1 MRRRDFFTL
10 LAVWGCVASTVR
22 AQKRVPAVWASFL
35 FRGRADARDIGFVPR
50 MLIRIGYVEGNN
62 INYTVYAA
70 DGTIDRL
77 PQLAREM
84 VAASP
89 DVIVG
94 SGSPVAHALG
104 EVTTN
109 IPIVMTVVGDPIA
122 LGLSNS
128 MSNPSRNFTGFTN
141 SSSSLAAK
149 RLELLRDLVPG
160 VHKVAYLWAPESPM
174 TRARGEQARMAAN
187 ALGIELVP
195 LALMSSTDLSV
206 VFALAEKERVTA
218 VVVSSNSLMP
228 RISSSIID

>member
-1 MRRRDFFTL
+1 MRET
-10 LAVWGCVASTVR
+10 
-22 AQKRVPAVWASFL
+22 
-35 FRGRADARDIGFVPR
+35 
-50 MLIRIGYVEGNN
+50 N

-70 DGTIDRL
+70 DGAIDRL

-218 VVVSSNSLMP
+218 VVVESDSLMP

>member
-10 LAVWGCVASTVR
+10 IGCVAVAWPSTVR
-22 AQKRVPAVWASFL
+22 AQKRVPAVGILL
-35 FRGRADARDIGFVPR
+35 FGGAADARDIGFVR
-50 MLIRIGYVEGNN
+50 ELIRIGYVEGNN

-70 DGTIDRL
+70 DGAIDRL

-218 VVVSSNSLMP
+218 VVVEFDSLMP